1 MRLLVQTPLQVE
13 VDTETSRISGE
24 SRRGSFGIL
33 PRHRDIAL
41 VLVPGL
47 LSYAGADG
55 DEEVLAVDE
64 GILVKQ
70 GPEVRVAVRDAI
82 GGVTLEAL
90 RARMELHFRNRD
102 ERELLARSAL
112 ANLEARFL
120 RRFLQEVSRGG

>member
-24 SRRGSFGIL
+24 SVYGSFGIL

-47 LSYAGADG
+47 LSYAGSD
-55 DEEVLAVDE
+55 DDEVLAVDE

-70 GPEVRVAVRDAI
+70 GQEVRVAARDAI
-82 GGVTLEAL
+82 AGLTLEAL
-90 RARMELHFRNRD
+90 RAEMELHFRHRD

-120 RRFLQEVSRGG
+120 RRFLQEVGHGG